1 MNSNKFEFEFLG
13 KTVTIE
19 VGRVARQANG
29 SALVRC
35 GDTVILVTAVV
46 SKEAREGID
55 FFPLTVDYQEKF
67 YAAGRIPGGFFK
79 REARPS
85 GKATLT
91 ARLIDRPVRPL
102 FPEGFRND
110 LHIVAT
116 TLSVDGE
123 NEPDVW
129 ALVGASCALQVSDIP
144 FLGPLAAV
152 RVGRV
157 DGEWIFNPSPKLQE
171 VSDVELLVAGSEK
184 AITMVE
190 GGALE
195 VPDEEILEALMQA
208 HQAMQPLIEF
218 QKKLTRQLG
227 LPKMEFTPLKR
238 DESLRQKIREL
249 TAPKFK
255 TIVHLSEKRERSAR
269 LGELKEGALEAVT
282 TDIGENEKEKVKKE
296 ASQIFEEEKEGYAR
310 SYTLQEQKR
319 IDQRNY
325 DEIRPIRAEAGVLP
339 RVHGSALFTRGE
351 TQALV
356 VITLGTGEDEQR
368 IDSIDGES
376 TQAFMLHYNF
386 PPFSVGEVGPLR
398 GPGRREIG
406 HGALAERALKSILPS
421 VEQFPYTIRVVS
433 EILESNGSSSMASV
447 CGGTLALM
455 DAGVPI
461 KSPVAGIAMGL
472 IKEGDRVAILSDIL
486 GDEDGFGDMDFK
498 VAGTSQGVTALQ
510 MDIKITG
517 VTREI
522 LEKALAQ
529 AKAGRLYILEKMKNA
544 IPSSRKEL
552 SPYAPRIHK
561 LMVPKDKIRDV
572 IGSGGKTIRGIIEQ
586 TGAKI
591 DVDDSGEVNIA
602 SSDAQALEKAIKMVK
617 DLTTDPEIGQVYS
630 GVVKRIVDFGAF
642 VEILPNRD
650 GLLHISEI
658 NHRRI
663 ESVTDVLQEGE
674 TVEVKVLEIDRQGKI
689 RLSRKALLEPPVG
702 EPSEGGSSRGGEH
715 REHRPYRPSPRV
727 GSPRVGS
734 SERDQRPSQGGRP
747 RGLRPYGDQRDH
759 KRKRHSE

>member
-1 MNSNKFEFEFLG
+1 MNNNKLECEFLG
-13 KTVTIE
+13 KTVTVE
-19 VGRVARQANG
+19 MGRVARQANG

-35 GDTVILVTAVV
+35 GDTVVLVTAVA

-85 GKATLT
+85 SKATLT
-91 ARLIDRPVRPL
+91 ARLIDRPLRPL

-110 LHIVAT
+110 VHIVAT

-123 NEPDVW
+123 NEPDIL
-129 ALVGASCALQVSDIP
+129 ALVGASCALQVSNIP

-152 RVGRV
+152 RIGRV
-157 DGEWIFNPSPKLQE
+157 DGKWVCNPSPLLQQE
-171 VSDVELLVAGSEK
+171 SDVEFLIAGNEN

-195 VPDEEILEALMQA
+195 VPDEEVLEALMKA
-208 HQAMQPLIEF
+208 HEEMQPLIEF
-218 QKKLTRQLG
+218 QKKMAKQFG
-227 LPKMEFTPLKR
+227 QPKMEYIPVQLNET
-238 DESLRQKIREL
+238 LRQKVRDLSI
-249 TAPKFK
+249 PKFK
-255 TIVHLSEKRERSAR
+255 TILHLPEKKERGDRIS
-269 LGELKEGALEAVT
+269 ELKKEVLLTVT
-282 TDIGENEKEKVKKE
+282 SDVSEEKKEKVKRE
-296 ASQIFEEEKEGYAR
+296 AAEIFEEETVSYAR
-310 SYTLQEQKR
+310 RYTLQEKKR
-319 IDQRNY
+319 IDQRAY
-325 DEIRPIRAEAGVLP
+325 DEIRTIRAEAGALP

-356 VITLGTGEDEQR
+356 VVTLGTGEDEQR

-376 TQAFMLHYNF
+376 TQSFMLHYNF
-386 PPFSVGEVGPLR
+386 PPFSVGEVGFLR

-406 HGALAERALKSILPS
+406 HGALAERALKSILPPAE
-421 VEQFPYTIRVVS
+421 VFPYTIRVVS

-447 CGGTLALM
+447 CAGTLALM

-461 KSPVAGIAMGL
+461 KAPVAGIAMGL
-472 IKEGDRVAILSDIL
+472 IKEGDQVAVLSDIL

-498 VAGTSQGVTALQ
+498 VAGTSKGVTALQ

-522 LEKALAQ
+522 LERALAQ
-529 AKAGRLYILEKMKNA
+529 AKEGRLYILEKMEQA
-544 IPSSRKEL
+544 ISEARKEL

-561 LMVPKDKIRDV
+561 MMVSKDKIRDV

-586 TGAKI
+586 TGVKI
-591 DVDDSGEVNIA
+591 DIDDSGEVNIA
-602 SSDAQALEKAIKMVK
+602 SNDAEALEKAIKMVK
-617 DLTTDPEIGQVYS
+617 DLTTDPEVGQVYP
-630 GVVKRIVDFGAF
+630 GIVKRIVDFGAF

-663 ESVTDVLQEGE
+663 ENISEVLQEGDSI
-674 TVEVKVLEIDRQGKI
+674 EVKVLEIDRQGKI
-689 RLSRKALLEPPVG
+689 RLSRKALLEPPQG
-702 EPSEGGSSRGGEH
+702 EEHRPSASP
-715 REHRPYRPSPRV
+715 REHRPHNRGEGGYGGGHGERRDARKPRD
-727 GSPRVGS
+727 GS
-734 SERDQRPSQGGRP
+734 
-747 RGLRPYGDQRDH
+747 DH
-759 KRKRHSE
+759 KDHKPKRHS

>member
-1 MNSNKFEFEFLG
+1 MINNTKLECEFLG
-13 KTVTIE
+13 KTVTVE
-19 VGRVARQANG
+19 MGRVARQANG
-29 SALVRC
+29 SALIRC
-35 GDTVILVTAVV
+35 GDTVVLVTAVA
-46 SKEAREGID
+46 SKGAREGID

-85 GKATLT
+85 SKATLT
-91 ARLIDRPVRPL
+91 ARLIDRPLRPL

-110 LHIVAT
+110 VHMVAT

-123 NEPDVW
+123 NEPDIW
-129 ALVGASCALQVSDIP
+129 ALVGASCALQASNIP

-152 RVGRV
+152 RIGRV
-157 DGEWIFNPSPKLQE
+157 DGKWVCNPSPALQKQ
-171 VSDVELLVAGSEK
+171 SDVEFLIAGTEN

-195 VPDEEILEALMQA
+195 VPDEEVLEALMTA
-208 HQAMQPLIEF
+208 HREMRPLIEF
-218 QKKLTRQLG
+218 QKKIAKQFEQ
-227 LPKMEFTPLKR
+227 PKMEYIPLQLN
-238 DESLRQKIREL
+238 ETLRQKVQEL
-249 TAPKFK
+249 SISKFK
-255 TIVHLSEKRERSAR
+255 TILHLSEKKERGAR
-269 LGELKEGALEAVT
+269 ISELKKEVLLAVT
-282 TDIGENEKEKVKKE
+282 SDVSEEEKEKIKRE
-296 ASQIFEEEKEGYAR
+296 ASEIFEEETMRYAR
-310 SYTLQEQKR
+310 RYTLQEKKR
-319 IDQRNY
+319 IDQRAYN
-325 DEIRPIRAEAGVLP
+325 EIRTIRAEAGALP

-356 VITLGTGEDEQR
+356 VVTLGTGEDEQR

-376 TQAFMLHYNF
+376 TQSFMLHYNF
-386 PPFSVGEVGPLR
+386 PPFSVGEVGFLR

-406 HGALAERALKSILPS
+406 HGALAERALKSILPPAE
-421 VEQFPYTIRVVS
+421 VFPYTIRVVS

-461 KSPVAGIAMGL
+461 KAPVAGIAMGL
-472 IKEGDRVAILSDIL
+472 IKEGDQVAILSDIL

-498 VAGTSQGVTALQ
+498 VAGTSKGVTALQ

-522 LEKALAQ
+522 LERALAQ
-529 AKAGRLYILEKMKNA
+529 AKEGRLYILEKMEQA
-544 IPSSRKEL
+544 ISEARKEL

-561 LMVPKDKIRDV
+561 MMVPKDKIRDV
-572 IGSGGKTIRGIIEQ
+572 IGTGGKTIRGIIEQ

-591 DVDDSGEVNIA
+591 DIDDSGEVNIA
-602 SSDAQALEKAIKMVK
+602 SNDAEALEKAIQMVK
-617 DLTTDPEIGQVYS
+617 DLTTDPEVGQVYS

-663 ESVTDVLQEGE
+663 ENISEVLQEGDSI
-674 TVEVKVLEIDRQGKI
+674 EVKVLEVDRQGKI
-689 RLSRKALLEPPVG
+689 RLSRKALLEPPQG
-702 EPSEGGSSRGGEH
+702 EEH
-715 REHRPYRPSPRV
+715 REHRPRPTSPRDHRPHHGGGGYGRKPRD
-727 GSPRVGS
+727 GS
-734 SERDQRPSQGGRP
+734 DHK
-747 RGLRPYGDQRDH
+747 DH
-759 KRKRHSE
+759 KRKPHS

>member
-1 MNSNKFEFEFLG
+1 
-13 KTVTIE
+13 
-19 VGRVARQANG
+19 
-29 SALVRC
+29 
-35 GDTVILVTAVV
+35 VTAVA
-46 SKEAREGID
+46 SKKVREGID

-85 GKATLT
+85 SKATLT
-91 ARLIDRPVRPL
+91 SRLIDRPLRPL

-110 LHIVAT
+110 VHIVAT

-123 NEPDVW
+123 NEPDIW
-129 ALVGASCALQVSDIP
+129 ALVGASFALQVSDIP

-152 RVGRV
+152 RIGRV
-157 DGEWIFNPSPKLQE
+157 DGKWVCNPSPALQKQ
-171 VSDVELLVAGSEK
+171 SDVELLVAGTEN

-195 VPDEEILEALMQA
+195 VPDEEVVEALMKA
-208 HQAMQPLIEF
+208 HEEMQPIIEF
-218 QKKLTRQLG
+218 QKKMAKQFG
-227 LPKMEFTPLKR
+227 QPKMEYTPLQLNEELK
-238 DESLRQKIREL
+238 EKVREL
-249 TAPKFK
+249 SIPKFK
-255 TIVHLSEKRERSAR
+255 TILHLSEKKERGDRTS
-269 LGELKEGALEAVT
+269 ELQKEVLLAVT
-282 TDIGENEKEKVKKE
+282 SDVSEEEKEKVKRE
-296 ASQIFEEEKEGYAR
+296 ASEIFEEETARYAR
-310 SYTLQEQKR
+310 KYTLQEKKR
-319 IDQRNY
+319 IDQRVY
-325 DEIRPIRAEAGVLP
+325 DEIRTIRAEAGALP

-356 VITLGTGEDEQR
+356 VVTLGTGEDEQR

-376 TQAFMLHYNF
+376 TQSFMLHYNF
-386 PPFSVGEVGPLR
+386 PPFSVGEVGAMR

-406 HGALAERALKSILPS
+406 HGALAERALKNVLPPA
-421 VEQFPYTIRVVS
+421 EQFPYTIRIVS

-461 KSPVAGIAMGL
+461 KAPVAGIAMGL
-472 IKEGDRVAILSDIL
+472 IKEGDQVAILSDIL

-498 VAGTSQGVTALQ
+498 VAGTSKGVTALQ

-517 VTREI
+517 VTKEI
-522 LEKALAQ
+522 LERALAQ
-529 AKAGRLYILEKMKNA
+529 AKEGRLYILEKMEQA
-544 IPSSRKEL
+544 ISEARKEL

-561 LMVPKDKIRDV
+561 MMVPKDKIRDV
-572 IGSGGKTIRGIIEQ
+572 IGTGGKTIRGIIEQ

-591 DVDDSGEVNIA
+591 DIDDSGEVNIA
-602 SSDAQALEKAIKMVK
+602 SNDAEALEKAIKMVK

-663 ESVTDVLQEGE
+663 ENISEVLQEGDSI
-674 TVEVKVLEIDRQGKI
+674 EVKVLEVDRQGKI
-689 RLSRKALLEPPVG
+689 RLSRKALLEPPQG
-702 EPSEGGSSRGGEH
+702 EEHRPSSSP
-715 REHRPYRPSPRV
+715 REHRPHPR
-727 GSPRVGS
+727 
-734 SERDQRPSQGGRP
+734 SERGYGGGHGERRDARKPSG
-747 RGLRPYGDQRDH
+747 YGHKDH
-759 KRKRHSE
+759 KGKRHS

>member
-1 MNSNKFEFEFLG
+1 MINNNKLECEFLG
-13 KTVTIE
+13 KTITVE

-35 GDTVILVTAVV
+35 GDTVVLVTAVA
-46 SKEAREGID
+46 SKEAREGIN

-79 REARPS
+79 REAKPS
-85 GKATLT
+85 SKATLT
-91 ARLIDRPVRPL
+91 ARLIDRPLRPL

-110 LHIVAT
+110 VHIVAT

-123 NEPDVW
+123 NEPDIW
-129 ALVGASCALQVSDIP
+129 ALVGASCALQVSNIP
-144 FLGPLAAV
+144 FLGPLAAI
-152 RVGRV
+152 RIGRV
-157 DGEWIFNPSPKLQE
+157 DGKWVCNPSPELQKQ
-171 VSDVELLVAGSEK
+171 SDVEFLIAGNEN

-195 VPDEEILEALMQA
+195 VPDEEVLEALMTA
-208 HQAMQPLIEF
+208 HEEMQPLIEF
-218 QKKLTRQLG
+218 QKKMAKQFG
-227 LPKMEFTPLKR
+227 QSKMEYIPLQLN
-238 DESLRQKIREL
+238 ETLRQKVREL
-249 TAPKFK
+249 SISKFK
-255 TIVHLSEKRERSAR
+255 TILHLSEKKERGNRVS
-269 LGELKEGALEAVT
+269 ELKKEVLLAVT
-282 TDIGENEKEKVKKE
+282 SDVSEEKEKVKRE
-296 ASQIFEEEKEGYAR
+296 ALEIFEEETVGYAR
-310 SYTLQEQKR
+310 GYTLQEKKR
-319 IDQRNY
+319 IDQRAYN
-325 DEIRPIRAEAGVLP
+325 EIRTIRAEAGALP

-356 VITLGTGEDEQR
+356 VVTLGTGEDEQR

-376 TQAFMLHYNF
+376 TQSFMLHYNF
-386 PPFSVGEVGPLR
+386 PPFSVGEVGFLR

-406 HGALAERALKSILPS
+406 HGALAERALKSILPPAE
-421 VEQFPYTIRVVS
+421 VFPYTIRVVS

-447 CGGTLALM
+447 CAGTLALM

-461 KSPVAGIAMGL
+461 KAPVAGIAMGL
-472 IKEGDRVAILSDIL
+472 IKEGDQVAILSDIL

-498 VAGTSQGVTALQ
+498 VAGTSKGVTALQ

-517 VTREI
+517 GVTREI
-522 LEKALAQ
+522 LERALAQ
-529 AKAGRLYILEKMKNA
+529 AKEGRLYILEKMEEA
-544 IPSSRKEL
+544 ISEARKEL

-561 LMVPKDKIRDV
+561 MMVPKDKIRDV

-591 DVDDSGEVNIA
+591 DIDDSGEVNIA
-602 SSDAQALEKAIKMVK
+602 SNDAEALEKAIKMVK
-617 DLTTDPEIGQVYS
+617 DLTTDPEVGQVYS

-663 ESVTDVLQEGE
+663 ENISEVLQEGDSI
-674 TVEVKVLEIDRQGKI
+674 EVKVLEVDRQGKI
-689 RLSRKALLEPPVG
+689 RLSRKALLEPPQG
-702 EPSEGGSSRGGEH
+702 EEHRAAWKEGASPRSPRPHPRREGGYGGGHGE
-715 REHRPYRPSPRV
+715 RRDARKPRD
-727 GSPRVGS
+727 GS
-734 SERDQRPSQGGRP
+734 DHK
-747 RGLRPYGDQRDH
+747 DH
-759 KRKRHSE
+759 KRKPHS

>member
-1 MNSNKFEFEFLG
+1 MMNSHKLECQFLG

-35 GDTVILVTAVV
+35 GDTVVLVTAVV

-85 GKATLT
+85 SKATLT

-102 FPEGFRND
+102 FPDGFRND
-110 LHIVAT
+110 VHIVAT

-123 NEPDVW
+123 NEPDIW

-144 FLGPLAAV
+144 FSGPVAAV
-152 RVGRV
+152 RIGRV
-157 DGEWIFNPSPKLQE
+157 DGEFVYNPSPELQRK
-171 VSDVELLVAGSEK
+171 SDIELLVAGTQD

-195 VPDEEILEALMQA
+195 VPDEEILEALIQA

-218 QKKLTRQLG
+218 QKGLARQFG
-227 LPKMEFTPLKR
+227 LPKMEFTQVVPN
-238 DESLRQKIREL
+238 ETLRQKIREL
-249 TAPKFK
+249 ALSKFK
-255 TIVHLSEKRERSAR
+255 TVVHLSEKKERSAR
-269 LGELKEGALEAVT
+269 LSELKGELLEAVT
-282 TDIGENEKEKVKKE
+282 ADVSEDEKEKVKKE
-296 ASQIFEEEKEGYAR
+296 ASQLFEVEKEHYAR
-310 SYTLQEQKR
+310 SYTLHEQKR
-319 IDQRNY
+319 IDQRRY
-325 DEIRPIRAEAGVLP
+325 DEIRSIRAEAGLLP

-368 IDSIDGES
+368 IDSIEGES

-386 PPFSVGEVGPLR
+386 PPFSVGEVGFLR

-406 HGALAERALKSILPS
+406 HGALAERALKSILPTP
-421 VEQFPYTIRVVS
+421 EQFPYTIRVVS

-455 DAGVPI
+455 DAGIPI
-461 KSPVAGIAMGL
+461 KAPVAGIAMGL
-472 IKEGDRVAILSDIL
+472 IKEGDQVAILSDIL

-510 MDIKITG
+510 MDIKMIG

-529 AKAGRLYILEKMKNA
+529 AKAGRLFILEKMKSA
-544 IPSSRKEL
+544 IPLSRKEL

-572 IGSGGKTIRGIIEQ
+572 IGSGGKTIRSIIEQ

-591 DVDDSGEVNIA
+591 DIDDSGEVNIA
-602 SSDAQALEKAIKMVK
+602 SNDAEALEKAIKMVK
-617 DLTTDPEIGQVYS
+617 DLTTDPEVGQIYS

-663 ESVTDVLQEGE
+663 ENITDVLKEGD
-674 TVEVKVLEIDRQGKI
+674 TIEVKVLEVDRQGKV
-689 RLSRKALLEPPVG
+689 RLSRKVLLESPAG
-702 EPSEGGSSRGGEH
+702 EEPSSHTRPPRPHHPSG
-715 REHRPYRPSPRV
+715 REHRPPH
-727 GSPRVGS
+727 
-734 SERDQRPSQGGRP
+734 QGGGHRE
-747 RGLRPYGDQRDH
+747 QRDSGKPQQH
-759 KRKRHSE
+759 GQRDYKRKRHSE